1 VWKQIAIA
9 GACELVGRAASG
21 EGIPAPV
28 MVSSGGSGVGSQRA
42 IKELAARVDELT
54 MVCTAM
60 WTLIEEKTTLTH
72 EDLFAKVREIDMAD
86 GVEDGKMTRMVKKCP
101 ACGRT
106 MSARHKKC
114 LYCGALELRETPF
127 EGI

>member
-1 VWKQIAIA
+1 MA
-9 GACELVGRAASG
+9 
-21 EGIPAPV
+21 
-28 MVSSGGSGVGSQRA
+28 SQRA
-42 IKELAARVDELT
+42 NAADSKATEASRDVRSLEERFDELALA
-54 MVCTAM
+54 CAAM
-60 WTLIEEKTTLTH
+60 WSLLEEKTSLTH
-72 EDLFAKVREIDMAD
+72 EDLFAKIREIDLAD